1 MRTGYCARWKL
12 RIIGLGSFG
21 KVSALQLLFLF
32 QRVNELY
39 LCRYLALGGLDSLVS
54 VWDLEELYCV
64 KTFVVTTYVAP
75 PWLISAL
82 LPSLTEDCPYVV

>member
-1 MRTGYCARWKL
+1 
-12 RIIGLGSFG
+12 
-21 KVSALQLLFLF
+21 
-32 QRVNELY
+32 LY